1 MKEFKHAVTDN
12 TSESTVRR
20 DITALDK
27 MGKLTKVFGGAVSL
41 ENVVTAYEPTMAQ
54 KSDLNKE
61 EKKRIAGYA
70 VSLIEPSDF
79 VFLDAGTTTG
89 YMLDYLENTKAS
101 FVTNAVSHA
110 RLLAQKG
117 IRVSLL
123 GGELKGSTEAVAGSQ
138 AMQLLKMYHFTRGFF
153 GTNGITLREGFTT
166 PDINEALVK
175 KTAMEQ
181 CPEEYKENSNIVV
194 V

>member
-1 MKEFKHAVTDN
+1 M
-12 TSESTVRR
+12 
-20 DITALDK
+20 
-27 MGKLTKVFGGAVSL
+27 
-41 ENVVTAYEPTMAQ
+41 
-54 KSDLNKE
+54 
-61 EKKRIAGYA
+61 
-70 VSLIEPSDF
+70 
-79 VFLDAGTTTG
+79 FLDAGTTTG

-123 GGELKGSTEAVAGSQ
+123 GGEMKDPTEAVAGSQ
-138 AMQLLKMYHFTRGFF
+138 AMQLLKMHHFTRGFF